1 MALEPLSGEPGS
13 AALLSLSLPVY
24 TGHQGLTC
32 ANLGQI
38 VEKAEA
44 LNAEV
49 AKVSAEAAEEKQKQI
64 PCGNDKQ
71 ESKGKGLERR
81 GRGGEAQSFAKE
93 GKSRFPT
100 GMTNKKAKARAL
112 NAEGAEV
119 ARRSRRKAH

>member
-32 ANLGQI
+32 ANLGQS

-64 PCGNDKQ
+64 PCGNDNQK
-71 ESKGKGLERR
+71 SKGKC
-81 GRGGEAQSFAKE
+81 
-93 GKSRFPT
+93 
-100 GMTNKKAKARAL
+100 L

-119 ARRSRRKAH
+119 SAEAAEEKQKQIPYGNDKQEKQRQRP